1 MKTIQLRLHGDTIRH
16 IYHDGLLPLADHGQA
31 VTARAS
37 HVEPCQ
43 TGGWM
48 VDLTPVGGPVL
59 GPFPRRDVALNIE
72 VEWLN
77 QHKIPAPGQ

>member
-1 MKTIQLRLHGDTIRH
+1 
-16 IYHDGLLPLADHGQA
+16 
-31 VTARAS
+31 
-37 HVEPCQ
+37 
-43 TGGWM
+43 
-48 VDLTPVGGPVL
+48 LTPVGGPVL

>member
-1 MKTIQLRLHGDTIRH
+1 MKTIQLRLRGDTIRH

-43 TGGWM
+43 AGGWM

-77 QHKIPAPGQ
+77 AHKIPSPQ